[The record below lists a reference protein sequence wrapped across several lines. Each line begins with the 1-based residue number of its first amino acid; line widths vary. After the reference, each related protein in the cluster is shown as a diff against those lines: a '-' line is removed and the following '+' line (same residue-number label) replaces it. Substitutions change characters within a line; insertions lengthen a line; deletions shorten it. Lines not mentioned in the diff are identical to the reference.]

1 MAGKKGP
8 MKCSSQPLQG
18 RLILEA
24 IAVLKQG
31 GVVVFPTE
39 TAYGLA
45 ADATNEKAVA
55 RIFEIK
61 GRNEEKSLP
70 LIAASREMVERF
82 AGIPRG
88 LEKLA
93 SQYWPG
99 PLTLV
104 LPAIGGLA
112 SGVVRDGTVAIRV
125 SSHPVARALSEGLD
139 APIVSTSANLGG
151 QPACYTVEDVR
162 AQLGDTPDIYL
173 DGGVLEPQLP
183 STIVGVDDYGY
194 PEVLR
199 QGEVL
204 I

>member
-1 MAGKKGP
+1 
-8 MKCSSQPLQG
+8 MKNISQPLQG
-18 RLILEA
+18 RLIQDA
-24 IAVLKQG
+24 IVVLKDG

-45 ADATNEKAVA
+45 ADARNSTAVGKVVA
-55 RIFEIK
+55 IK
-61 GRNEEKSLP
+61 GREEGKSLP
-70 LIAASREMVERF
+70 LIASSREMVQQH

-104 LPAIGGLA
+104 LPAMGGRLA
-112 SGVVRDGTVAIRV
+112 PGVVRDGFVAMRV
-125 SSHPVARALSEGLD
+125 TSHPVARVLCEGLG
-139 APIVSTSANLGG
+139 APIVSTSANLSG
-151 QPACYTVEDVR
+151 QPACYSIEDVR
-162 AQLGDTPDIYL
+162 AQLGDAPDLYI
-173 DGGVLEPQLP
+173 DAGVLEPQPP

-199 QGEVL
+199 QGTIE
-204 I
+204 IE